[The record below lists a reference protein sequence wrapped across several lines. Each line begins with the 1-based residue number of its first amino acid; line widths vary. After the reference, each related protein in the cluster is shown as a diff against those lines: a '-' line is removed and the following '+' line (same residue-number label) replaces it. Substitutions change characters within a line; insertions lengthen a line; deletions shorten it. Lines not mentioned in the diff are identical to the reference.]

1 MLAGMPRFVDLLT
14 AASINGIITPGRGR
28 SSHDIAEVIHAPREL
43 WEAKYAIRRRYG
55 AVLVGTNTIFTND
68 PTMASHAS
76 PDHPAVRATL
86 DAAGRIPPHF
96 RFLDGSVRTLIGVTE
111 ATPPGYLA
119 LLEER
124 GIEAVPCG
132 RTRRPDLR
140 LFLEGL
146 EARGVPSVVC
156 EGGGILNRTLLDEG
170 LVGRIHLLLLPV
182 VLDAGSV
189 NLFEGPGLP
198 VPLRLEEV
206 ERVGEALVIRYA
218 VGSLSSGTEERAGE
232 RRNGIKL

>member
-1 MLAGMPRFVDLLT
+1 MLAGMPRVVDLLT

-28 SSHDIAEVIHAPREL
+28 SSHDLIDVLHPPREL
-43 WEAKYAIRRRYG
+43 WEAKYTIRRRYG
-55 AVLVGTNTIFTND
+55 AVLVGTNTVFTND
-68 PTMASHAS
+68 PSMASHAS
-76 PDHPAVRATL
+76 PGYEVVRATL
-86 DAAGRIPPHF
+86 DASGRIPPRF

-111 ATPPGYLA
+111 VTPADYLKR
-119 LLEER
+119 LEER

-132 RTRRPDLR
+132 RERPDLR

-146 EARGVPSVVC
+146 EARAISSVVC
-156 EGGGILNRTLLDEG
+156 EGGGILNRALLEEG
-170 LVGRIHLLLLPV
+170 WVGRIHLLLLPV

-206 ERVGEALVIRYA
+206 ERVGESLVLKYA
-218 VGSLSSGTEERAGE
+218 VGSS
-232 RRNGIKL
+232 